1 MTDGEEDAKQQKRLE
16 RRLDKVTGGD
26 PVGCALI
33 GCLPFWCLVL
43 LPLPLMVL
51 LY

>member
-1 MTDGEEDAKQQKRLE
+1 MTDAEEDEKQQARLE
-16 RRLDKVTGGD
+16 RRLDKVTRA

-33 GCLPFWCLVL
+33 GCLPFWCLVF

-51 LY
+51 LN